1 MHLRRPRWLTASAI
15 AFLVPTL
22 LVGFATA
29 ALAATTALPG
39 DPTKGQTLY
48 TSSTC
53 STCHGPSLGGGI
65 GPALHPIKNL
75 GDVKDPLDPQY
86 LIATITAGKNGVGG
100 FGQMPA
106 KGGDSKLKD
115 QDIKDLAAFIIKQN
129 QIVGPVPLAP
139 GLLAISTIE
148 WVSIGILAM
157 LALVYLLTR
166 YNMRWIARKSG
177 HR

>member
-1 MHLRRPRWLTASAI
+1 MRRPRWLTASAA
-15 AFLVPTL
+15 AFLVPAL

-39 DPTKGQTLY
+39 DATKGQALY

-65 GPALHPIKNL
+65 GPPLHPIKKL
-75 GDVKDPLDPQY
+75 GDAKDPLDPQY
-86 LIATITAGKNGVGG
+86 LITSIAAGKAGVGG
-100 FGQMPA
+100 YGAMPA

-129 QIVGPVPLAP
+129 QITGPVPLAP
-139 GLLAISTIE
+139 GPLAISTIE
-148 WVSIGILAM
+148 WVTIGTLAM
-157 LALVYLLTR
+157 LALTYLLSR
-166 YNMRWIARKSG
+166 YNMRWIARKAG